1 MAGRD
6 NLNAAGFSL
15 SLSHSVVSF
24 RNSNGWD
31 RIYFLNIKNWGHD
44 KSVTKNTTTSHR
56 YILAADRWP
65 SCSLLVRKPEEHNED
80 DHSHRAANTGWA
92 WASAL
97 HFTHS
102 GPAGVHALHPPLSH
116 LAWAS
121 SWASF
126 SVRLPIKQQAS
137 GSSFSLADLFSRID
151 SSELDDLEVHDRT
164 KPARS
169 FLYTRPDRTRWMIK
183 SSLCKQK

>member
-1 MAGRD
+1 MLQG
-6 NLNAAGFSL
+6 SL
-15 SLSHSVVSF
+15 SLSLSLSLSVVSF

-102 GPAGVHALHPPLSH
+102 GPAGVQALHPPLSH
-116 LAWAS
+116 LA
-121 SWASF
+121 WASF

-137 GSSFSLADLFSRID
+137 GSSFSLADLFSHWFFRAWWSRGPWQNETCTKLFIYPTWPD
-151 SSELDDLEVHDRT
+151 SMDDQV
-164 KPARS
+164 
-169 FLYTRPDRTRWMIK
+169 
-183 SSLCKQK
+183 